1 MFKNQRTESV
11 VLTIIAS
18 VFVLAGIIMMFNGE
32 PLFGLLAVIFFGSGL
47 GIGVH
52 QLVRPDQELPAALG
66 IAGALGFAIAGGLLI
81 YGELNGQ
88 NFMGR
93 RQALALPIGVLAV
106 IFFGGGALLL
116 IAQEIRKKARSRD
129 EADPSQNG

>member
-1 MFKNQRTESV
+1 MFKSQRTESI

-47 GIGVH
+47 GVGIH
-52 QLVRPDQELPAALG
+52 QLVRPNQELPAALG
-66 IAGALGFAIAGGLLI
+66 IVGALGFAIAGGLLI

-93 RQALALPIGVLAV
+93 RQALALPIGVVAV

-116 IAQEIRKKARSRD
+116 IAQEIRKKTRSRT
-129 EADPSQNG
+129 EGDPSQDG